1 MVVPDLIAAGIDC
14 QKFGQGYASM
24 SYPTKELERLMC
36 QGKIVHGAH
45 PVLRWQIGCVQL
57 QRDDA
62 DNIKVSKRKNSESQ
76 KVDGIV
82 ASIMAL
88 GCYFNNADEEDV
100 VLQIVSL

>member
-1 MVVPDLIAAGIDC
+1 MVVPELIAAGIDC

-36 QGKIVHGAH
+36 QGKVIHEAH

-62 DNIKVSKRKNSESQ
+62 DNIKVSKKKNAESQ

-88 GCYFNNADEEDV
+88 GCYFNNAEDEDV
-100 VLQIVSL
+100 ILSIISL